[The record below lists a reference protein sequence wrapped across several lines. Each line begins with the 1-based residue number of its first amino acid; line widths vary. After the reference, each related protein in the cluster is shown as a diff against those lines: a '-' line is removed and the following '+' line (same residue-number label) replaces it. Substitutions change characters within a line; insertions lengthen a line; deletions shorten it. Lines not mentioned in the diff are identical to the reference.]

1 MRVSHVALAAAETLG
16 LKGAARRTVFCASI
30 LHDSGVA
37 VADLPPEIDPNGG
50 HVAAGGWV
58 AAGRPQG
65 VVGGEIPFEALIVNA
80 VHWAIEIAENPE
92 NPLRARASLSL
103 VHPLDITLMVGSEV
117 AEATTDALH
126 GDSMWSGLWD
136 NDLASLLAGAVTG
149 DGRASV
155 KNVEWIAAALG
166 DVTEGGGA

>member
-1 MRVSHVALAAAETLG
+1 VRVSHVALAAAETLG

-126 GDSMWSGLWD
+126 GDGR
-136 NDLASLLAGAVTG
+136 LA
-149 DGRASV
+149 RRQH
-155 KNVEWIAAALG
+155 VERALG
-166 DVTEGGGA
+166 QRLGVATGRCGHWRWSSVCKER

>member
-126 GDSMWSGLWD
+126 GDGRLARRRTPCTATACGAGSGTTTWRRYWPVRS
-136 NDLASLLAGAVTG
+136 LAM
-149 DGRASV
+149 
-155 KNVEWIAAALG
+155 VERL
-166 DVTEGGGA
+166 